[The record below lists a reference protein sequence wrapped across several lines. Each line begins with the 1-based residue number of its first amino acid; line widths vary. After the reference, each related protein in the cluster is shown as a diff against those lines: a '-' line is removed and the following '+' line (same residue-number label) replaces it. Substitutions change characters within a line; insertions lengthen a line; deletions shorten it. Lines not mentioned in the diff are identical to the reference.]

1 VNKTI
6 PRSER
11 SNWLKSFSS
20 LSPCCPRRFLS
31 RTLGGFGLPSPVKKS
46 RYGSKSSALAHFSS
60 VGSVP
65 TGRTYCPM
73 EEVAGCS
80 RISLVGDCFGR
91 VSVNKIL
98 HYSANTHPKREQ
110 TPMRR
115 ILVLALSLTIALWI
129 SGLSGAA
136 ASGASAVQGRTTHGK
151 GKATKTQKTERK
163 QARTAKKGKPEKEGL
178 ERAQTVASTQGVE
191 HGISQAEA
199 KQAARGKSQTATA
212 SKRGKGKH
220 LAKGKIKKA
229 GSR

>member
-1 VNKTI
+1 
-6 PRSER
+6 
-11 SNWLKSFSS
+11 
-20 LSPCCPRRFLS
+20 
-31 RTLGGFGLPSPVKKS
+31 
-46 RYGSKSSALAHFSS
+46 
-60 VGSVP
+60 
-65 TGRTYCPM
+65 
-73 EEVAGCS
+73 
-80 RISLVGDCFGR
+80 
-91 VSVNKIL
+91 
-98 HYSANTHPKREQ
+98 
-110 TPMRR
+110 MRK

-136 ASGASAVQGRTTHGK
+136 ASGACAVQGRTTHGK